1 MQTIVLS
8 RAGGRTGVPE
18 RESLPHLAALGA
30 SLCLYLS
37 ARHVAEVQQELL
49 QHYPADTPVAIGY
62 RISWPDQWLQVV
74 PLSAMAQVSE
84 ERQLIRTT
92 LYLVS
97 PALRAPDTARSL
109 LYSASHDHLFRPGA
123 R

>member
-1 MQTIVLS
+1 
-8 RAGGRTGVPE
+8 
-18 RESLPHLAALGA
+18 
-30 SLCLYLS
+30 
-37 ARHVAEVQQELL
+37 
-49 QHYPADTPVAIGY
+49 
-62 RISWPDQWLQVV
+62 
-74 PLSAMAQVSE
+74 MAQATQ

-123 R
+123 S